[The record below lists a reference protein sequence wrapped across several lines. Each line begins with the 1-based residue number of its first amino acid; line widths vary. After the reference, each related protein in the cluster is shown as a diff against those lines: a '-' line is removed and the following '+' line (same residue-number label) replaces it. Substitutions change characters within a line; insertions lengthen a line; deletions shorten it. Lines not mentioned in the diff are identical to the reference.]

1 MPTTAILDCP
11 CCGESGS
18 GAGSGSGCAI
28 DGWAGPGFYCIVVGT
43 YCVAVELLA
52 EDECDA
58 SIVICSGP
66 YATLAAAQA
75 ACGLVTTN
83 CCNIPRRLFVTIV
96 QSDLCCYNVGDTT
109 EILYTEANP
118 FDKHWE
124 GTYEPAG
131 CTGFPTYF
139 KARCA
144 GSSASDLEFSYGCN
158 DPGNF
163 YSGALGITD
172 CENIDV
178 EITLNPITPCCSVD
192 GVLKVR
198 LTSFPP

>member
-28 DGWAGPGFYCIVVGT
+28 TGWAGAGFYCIVVGT

-52 EDECDA
+52 EDECDT
-58 SIVICSGP
+58 SLTICSGP

-75 ACGLVTTN
+75 ACGLVTTD
-83 CCNIPRRLFVTIV
+83 CCDIPRRLFVTIV
-96 QSDLCCYNVGDTT
+96 QADECCYAVGDTT
-109 EILYTEANP
+109 EIVYTDANP
-118 FDKHWE
+118 LDKHWE
-124 GTYEPAG
+124 GTHESAACSPLV
-131 CTGFPTYF
+131 TYF

-158 DPGNF
+158 DPGNN

-172 CENIDV
+172 CTNIDV
-178 EITLNPITPCCSVD
+178 TINLAPISACCSES